1 MTTENRS
8 LRFMGTAFGTNVT
21 LNIELNGN
29 TIYNGIVP
37 SVDAPI
43 VQMPVADDYQYTVL
57 AETAA
62 LADIHTDFAG
72 SLPMKITVTGGHGVL
87 LQDIQSNYQKDHEEM
102 CRIRFGDCGNV
113 GTPSWHEFENAYVGY
128 PPNSDGTPDVR
139 SNVAIDGVHQPF
151 LSKGICH
158 WIVPAGSNITCNF
171 NISLGQ
177 VAYPDS
183 SRPYL
188 P

>member
-1 MTTENRS
+1 
-8 LRFMGTAFGTNVT
+8 MGTAFGTNVT

-43 VQMPVADDYQYTVL
+43 VQVPVADDYQYTVL

-87 LQDIQSNYQKDHEEM
+87 LGDIKSNYQKDHEEM
-102 CRIRFGDCGNV
+102 CRRNFGDDCGNV
-113 GTPSWHEFENAYVGY
+113 GTPSHHEFENAYVGY
-128 PPNSDGTPDVR
+128 PTNSDGTPDVR
-139 SNVAIDGVHQPF
+139 SNVAIDGVTQPF

-171 NISLGQ
+171 NISPGQ